1 LRIALLLLCLAAS
14 TTQSWVAQ
22 LHFHGD
28 ALAAAAATTPGN
40 DTQAIPVGDD
50 SAPGYPGH
58 PDGQC
63 LLCQVASQG
72 PAILLAAAPP
82 GPVATP
88 LVSIRLPATVL
99 AQGNYD
105 SRSHHWSSRGPPR
118 A

>member
-1 LRIALLLLCLAAS
+1 MRIALLLLCLGAS
-14 TTQSWVAQ
+14 TTQNWVAQ

-28 ALAAAAATTPGN
+28 ALAAAAAAAPGF

-58 PDGQC
+58 ADGQC
-63 LLCQVASQG
+63 LLCHVASQG
-72 PAILLAAAPP
+72 PAVLLAAAPP
-82 GPVATP
+82 EPVAVP
-88 LVSIRLPATVL
+88 LAFIRLPASVL
-99 AQGNYD
+99 AQGDCD